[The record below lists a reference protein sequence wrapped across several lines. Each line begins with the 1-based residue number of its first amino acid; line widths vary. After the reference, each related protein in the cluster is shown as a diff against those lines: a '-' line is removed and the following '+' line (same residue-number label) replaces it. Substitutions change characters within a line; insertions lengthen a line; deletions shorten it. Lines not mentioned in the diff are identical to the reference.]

1 MAMDALMAGIDTT
14 GNQMTFL
21 LYHLA
26 SNPVQQELLA
36 KEVVEVVGQ
45 TGDITEAKL
54 NKMKYLKAFQHES
67 QRWDSVYHTPQRKS
81 HLCIFFLGI
90 AGLSPNY
97 HIHVSVSNL
106 YVYSH

>member
-26 SNPVQQELLA
+26 ANPAQQDILA
-36 KEVVEVVGQ
+36 REVMEVVGP
-45 TGDITEAKL
+45 TGDITEVKL

-67 QRWDSVYHTPQRKS
+67 QRSVWTYGTY
-81 HLCIFFLGI
+81 IEEEI
-90 AGLSPNY
+90 
-97 HIHVSVSNL
+97 
-106 YVYSH
+106 

>member
-26 SNPVQQELLA
+26 SNPVQQEILA
-36 KEVVEVVGQ
+36 KEVMEVVGQ

-54 NKMKYLKAFQHES
+54 NRMKYLKAFQHES
-67 QRWDSVYHTPQRKS
+67 QRWDIYIICGKAFS
-81 HLCIFFLGI
+81 L
-90 AGLSPNY
+90 
-97 HIHVSVSNL
+97 
-106 YVYSH
+106 

>member
-26 SNPVQQELLA
+26 SNPVQQEILA
-36 KEVVEVVGQ
+36 KEVMEVVGQ

-54 NKMKYLKAFQHES
+54 NRMKYLKAFQHES
-67 QRWDSVYHTPQRKS
+67 QRWDNVH
-81 HLCIFFLGI
+81 
-90 AGLSPNY
+90 
-97 HIHVSVSNL
+97 HIL
-106 YVYSH
+106 YVRQKRSANKIIKI